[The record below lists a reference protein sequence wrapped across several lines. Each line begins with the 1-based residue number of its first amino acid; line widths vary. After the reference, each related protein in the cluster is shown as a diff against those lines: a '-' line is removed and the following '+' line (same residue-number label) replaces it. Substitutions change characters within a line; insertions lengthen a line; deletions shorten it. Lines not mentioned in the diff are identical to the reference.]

1 MPELDILRGCA
12 ILAVLFY
19 HGFYWSG
26 AGSSYRPLR
35 LFIQSTLV
43 GWLGVNLFFVLS
55 GFLITGI
62 LLDTKSRPSY
72 FGSFYRRRALRILPA
87 YLATIGVLLFLR
99 WINTAS
105 AALAVMFLANY
116 DYLFS
121 LLHLPIYRSFWSLA
135 VEEQFYL
142 LWPAVI
148 AFVSRPALLAISLAL
163 VLLEPVLRW
172 QAASHLSP
180 EGLNHATWLIADN
193 LALGAL
199 AAIFARSRFGTR
211 RNGIRLGLTLCLT
224 GLAVFAACY
233 RLGIVHRTTAAGAA
247 LQPVPWNLCFAG
259 ALLLSLGLASSLAS
273 SLWTAPLRFLG
284 YISYGLY
291 LIHVL
296 VFGLYD
302 NYVAHRV
309 SQSLRRLL
317 EAPFLRFAL
326 AGGIC
331 ILIAWLSRN
340 FFEQRFLDMGRK
352 PEPSLAETMPQAQAA
367 AASSEMSCK

>member
-1 MPELDILRGCA
+1 MPELDVLRGCA
-12 ILAVLFY
+12 ILAVLLY
-19 HGFYWSG
+19 HAFYWSG

-35 LFIQSTLV
+35 LFIQSTVV

-62 LLDTKSRPSY
+62 LLDAKGRPFY
-72 FGSFYRRRALRILPA
+72 FRSFYRRRALRILPA
-87 YLATIGVLLFLR
+87 YLATICALLFLR

-105 AALAVMFLANY
+105 AALAVLFLANY

-142 LWPAVI
+142 FWPAVV
-148 AFVSRPALLAISLAL
+148 AFLSRRALLTISLAL
-163 VLLEPVLRW
+163 VLLEPLLRW
-172 QAASHLSP
+172 QAASYLSP

-211 RNGIRLGLTLCLT
+211 RNGIRLGLVLCLT
-224 GLAVFAACY
+224 GLAVFVACY
-233 RLGIVHRTTAAGAA
+233 RLGILHRTTAAGAA

-259 ALLLSLGLASSLAS
+259 ALLLALGLRSPLAS

-291 LIHVL
+291 LIHIL

-302 NYVAHRV
+302 NYVAHL
-309 SQSLRRLL
+309 SNQSLRPPL

-326 AGGIC
+326 AGAIC

-340 FFEQRFLDMGRK
+340 FFEQRFLDMGRR
-352 PEPSLAETMPQAQAA
+352 PEAAPAETMLQAEP
-367 AASSEMSCK
+367 AASSSELA